1 METRRPS
8 LHIYVL
14 AISYFLASRNSLAL
28 EDYVLKP
35 GDCLSCVLQKKY
47 PEKEMM
53 GELGSLKLLKTLNP
67 SIKNPDLV
75 FPGQTI
81 TLPDYSRVYLK
92 PTPRKEIPEEV
103 KISPVT
109 EEVKPVEPVVLKT
122 PVKVKRIK
130 KEAKKIWKKRL
141 WVMGQYGIRYNSLDQ
156 VGNLGDADVGVLNP
170 MNYKM
175 QVGFGIQK
183 FNFELDW
190 EKYSF
195 SYLKAVTNETQIYS
209 NLNFTILHNHFLLSL
224 RKKQIP
230 IIYSDAGD
238 VTHTPQDQTHLGLG
252 LRGRF
257 KFKNK
262 LMRRIELRGIAHGP
276 LAQSFEDSNLKS
288 SSLKGYGL
296 EGQSH
301 FFFKLKE
308 QKSYRLD
315 LVWSNQINWLKVSQM
330 IDSGASEDSLDTTFS
345 YLSSYVGL
353 RLDFK

>member
-1 METRRPS
+1 MEIKRKILP
-8 LHIYVL
+8 IL
-14 AISYFLASRNSLAL
+14 ALPLSYLISSYALAL

-35 GDCLSCVLQKKY
+35 GDCLSCVLQKRY

-53 GELGSLKLLKTLNP
+53 GDLGSLKLLKTLNP

-92 PTPRKEIPEEV
+92 PTPRNEIPEEV

-109 EEVKPVEPVVLKT
+109 EEVKPVEPVIVKA
-122 PVKVKRIK
+122 PVKKKKIK
-130 KEAKKIWKKRL
+130 KEPKKIWKKRF
-141 WVMGQYGIRYNSLDQ
+141 WVMGQYGVRYNSLDQ
-156 VGNLGDADVGVLNP
+156 AGNLGDADVGVFNP

-175 QVGFGIQK
+175 QIGFGIQK

-195 SYLKAVTNETQIYS
+195 SYLKAESKETQTYS
-209 NLNFTILHNHFLLSL
+209 NLNFNILYNHYLLSL
-224 RKKQIP
+224 GKKQIP

-238 VTHTPQDQTHLGLG
+238 ITHTPQDQTHLGLG

-276 LAQSFEDSNLKS
+276 LAQSFEESNLKS
-288 SSLKGYGL
+288 SSLKGYGF

-301 FFFKLKE
+301 FFFKLKD

-330 IDSGASEDSLDTTFS
+330 IDSGANEKSLDTTFS
-345 YLSSYVGL
+345 HLSSFVGL
-353 RLDFK
+353 RLDLK